1 METHPNP
8 KPPASPASHQN
19 PMVDRILMDIR
30 ESRPGVAETRCVK
43 VNLPATLCV
52 RLHAHKLFTGETLG
66 DTIERALER
75 FFRTEDAA
83 GPR

>member
-1 METHPNP
+1 METPSNRT
-8 KPPASPASHQN
+8 PPTSSMGQHN
-19 PMVDRILMDIR
+19 PMVERILMDIR
-30 ESRPGVAETRCVK
+30 ESRPLIAETRCVK

-66 DTIERALER
+66 ETIERALER